1 MGVKNFLVTEPLG
14 LPVMSALAVL
24 AGDGVTVLP
33 ALQYTF
39 LKEFQPP
46 GSLRDDL
53 DQLIAARQSISVHHW
68 DIMAGN
74 GKQGADSFTGTS
86 PRVPAV
92 TRDLIRIYGFWTVR
106 CVF

>member
-46 GSLRDDL
+46 GSLRDDV
-53 DQLIAARQSISVHHW
+53 DQLIAAQQSISVHHW
-68 DIMAGN
+68 DRWQEMESRALTHSLGRL
-74 GKQGADSFTGTS
+74 QESQQ
-86 PRVPAV
+86 
-92 TRDLIRIYGFWTVR
+92 
-106 CVF
+106 